1 MWIYFPLNQYVP
13 FIDNN
18 FLVEIKTAPKIVF
31 FSSGTSCCVYR
42 SVVYT
47 LLKTSLFYCI
57 CVFYCIIIEKY
68 SNILGWLCVI
78 VQNLFYRFTVRGW
91 TNYFYRYLSYKE
103 GNFIHTGIC
112 YTSLSCI
119 FLHYN
124 FFSKLNTGVLY
135 RAAPLLIWGALR

>member
-47 LLKTSLFYCI
+47 LLKNKLILLYMCI
-57 CVFYCIIIEKY
+57 LLHYHRKIQQY
-68 SNILGWLCVI
+68 LGWLCVI
-78 VQNLFYRFTVRGW
+78 VQNLFYRFIVRGW

-135 RAAPLLIWGALR
+135 RAAP